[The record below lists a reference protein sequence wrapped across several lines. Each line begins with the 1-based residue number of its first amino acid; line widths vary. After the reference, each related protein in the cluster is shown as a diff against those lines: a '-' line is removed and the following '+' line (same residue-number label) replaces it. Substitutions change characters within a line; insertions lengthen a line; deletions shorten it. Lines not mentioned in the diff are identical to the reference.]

1 MDRPEHAGFARVV
14 QQHFPGA
21 IPQSVFVAN
30 TAARLAQS
38 GFTKANTLACVALC
52 RDEIAASLLDDV
64 ERHWG
69 SIFSLASLAGMVT
82 AGTTGIAAAIDH
94 APLENGRGHF
104 VVYAMPHIAI
114 GADGQVGHVVRS
126 GVPDPSNACGALTAF
141 REELLGGSISV
152 EIDHLDAEQSLLRHR
167 LAPSIGSG
175 AVPGLVELTKIAATA
190 VEQDLKQIFAVVT
203 DSWATV
209 GKAIPTDAAM
219 FTGIQIHG
227 PSGLHLV
234 WPRAARIEVGGS
246 INDLD

>member
-1 MDRPEHAGFARVV
+1 MDRPENAGFAKVI

-30 TAARLAQS
+30 TATRLAQS

-82 AGTTGIAAAIDH
+82 AGTTGIAAAVDH

-114 GADGQVGHVVRS
+114 GADGEVGRVVRP
-126 GVPDPSNACGALTAF
+126 GVPEPSNACGALTAF
-141 REELLGGSISV
+141 REELRGGALSV
-152 EIDHLDAEQSLLRHR
+152 EIDHLDAEQSLLKHR
-167 LAPSIGSG
+167 LAPSIGYG
-175 AVPGLVELTKIAATA
+175 DVPGLIALTKIATMA
-190 VEQDLKQIFAVVT
+190 VEQDLRQIFSVVT

-209 GKAIPTDAAM
+209 GKVIPTDAAM

-227 PSGLHLV
+227 PSGLNLV
-234 WPRAARIEVGGS
+234 LPRAARIELGGS
-246 INDLD
+246 ISDLD